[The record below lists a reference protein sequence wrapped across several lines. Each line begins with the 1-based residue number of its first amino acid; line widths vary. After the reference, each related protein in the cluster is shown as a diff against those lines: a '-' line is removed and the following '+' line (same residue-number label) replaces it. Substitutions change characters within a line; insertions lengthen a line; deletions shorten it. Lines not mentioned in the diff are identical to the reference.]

1 MKFKVF
7 RRAAFARVTVEG
19 KVESYH
25 MKIVRE
31 SVRNLIDQGFH
42 NLIVDLTPA
51 DKEMSDRLLSCMTQ
65 LFAFAR
71 LHEGHCVVIKP
82 NPVFTDFLAKT
93 GMEVFVNIVGS
104 LDRAL
109 PCLLSRMRKRYD
121 QAFFKML
128 LQRQVLTKAQLKET
142 IDLYRGAGENKPFGD
157 ILLEK
162 GYLTIESLLD
172 LLAISMKIAPADLEN
187 VVSEEAEAPV
197 AESPQ
202 QKQAQAEDLLFQGA
216 GDFSSSFEDDGA
228 PEAEEAAVALAA
240 PPAAVQKRPQNLA
253 QSSEFVTK
261 SLFGEILVENGFITE
276 GELRSA
282 LDLQRGR
289 AGARLGD
296 ILIEQ
301 GYIDNQGVFDALQS
315 QVRRRK
321 DTDEDEEEPFP
332 KKAPMPKSE
341 FFKPSLFGEILLE
354 FGLVTEDQLRMALD
368 IQRDS
373 APGKQLG
380 DILVE
385 MGVVTPQQILQA
397 VEEQANRKG

>member
-25 MKIVRE
+25 LKIVRE
-31 SVRNLIDQGFH
+31 SVRNLIDQGYH

-51 DKEMSDRLLSCMTQ
+51 SPEMSHRLLACMTQ
-65 LFAFAR
+65 LFALAR

-82 NPVFTDFLAKT
+82 NDVFTDYLAKT

-104 LDRAL
+104 ADRAL
-109 PCLLSRMRKRYD
+109 PCLLARMRKRYD

-128 LQRQVLTKAQLKET
+128 LNRNVLTKAQLKET
-142 IDLYRGAGENKPFGD
+142 IDLYRGSGDSKPFGD
-157 ILLEK
+157 ILLEREF
-162 GYLTIESLLD
+162 LTIETLLD
-172 LLAISMKIAPADLEN
+172 LLAISMKIAPADLEDT
-187 VVSEEAEAPV
+187 VSESAAEAPTV
-197 AESPQ
+197 Q
-202 QKQAQAEDLLFQGA
+202 TKQAAAEELLFQTSEQTDA
-216 GDFSSSFEDDGA
+216 VQTEA
-228 PEAEEAAVALAA
+228 PPAEEAFPEVLPPQPRRKA
-240 PPAAVQKRPQNLA
+240 PASLS

-261 SLFGEILVENGFITE
+261 SLFGEILVENGLITE

-301 GYIDNQGVFDALQS
+301 GFIDNEGVFDALRS

-321 DTDEDEEEPFP
+321 HSDEEEPFP

-354 FGLVTEDQLRMALD
+354 FGLVTEEQLKMALD
-368 IQRDS
+368 IQKQTT
-373 APGKQLG
+373 GKQLG

-397 VEEQANRKG
+397 VEEQANRKT

>member
-19 KVESYH
+19 KVESFH

-51 DKEMSDRLLSCMTQ
+51 DGEMSDRLLSCMTQ

-71 LHEGHCVVIKP
+71 LHEGHCIVVKP
-82 NPVFTDFLAKT
+82 NEAFTDFLAKT

-109 PCLLSRMRKRYD
+109 PCLLARMRKRYD

-128 LQRQVLTKAQLKET
+128 LERQVVTKGQLKET
-142 IDLYRGAGENKPFGD
+142 IDLYRGSGESKPFGD

-162 GYLTIESLLD
+162 GYLNIQTLLD
-172 LLAISMKIAPADLEN
+172 LLAISMKIAPRDLEDT
-187 VVSEEAEAPV
+187 VSDGEAQVEET
-197 AESPQ
+197 PQ
-202 QKQAQAEDLLFQGA
+202 QKQAQAEELLFQGI
-216 GDFSSSFEDDGA
+216 DGTG
-228 PEAEEAAVALAA
+228 EEAAPAPEVEEAVSILA
-240 PPAAVQKRPQNLA
+240 QPQEPRKKPISPLA

-261 SLFGEILVENGFITE
+261 SLFGEILVENGLITE

-301 GYIDNQGVFDALQS
+301 GYIDNEGVFDALRS

-321 DTDEDEEEPFP
+321 HTDEAEEEPFP

-373 APGKQLG
+373 AQGKQIG

-385 MGVVTPQQILQA
+385 MGVLTPQQILQA